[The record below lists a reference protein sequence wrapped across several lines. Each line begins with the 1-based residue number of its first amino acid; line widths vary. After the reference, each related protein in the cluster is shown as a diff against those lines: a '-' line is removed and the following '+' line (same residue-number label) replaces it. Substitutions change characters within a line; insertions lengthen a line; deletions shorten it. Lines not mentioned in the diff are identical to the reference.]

1 MSENLK
7 INSET
12 GPSCLHCRVH
22 NSKQP
27 YQEIFD
33 EVGVEIELAD
43 LLAKYFQI
51 NVKPDPQKPQLLCQ
65 ECVKTLIRFF
75 DIDELQREQDAATK
89 KASQAMADPAS
100 VATPVAKKEAKTPV
114 KKQTPPGTKT
124 IVEPKTLPVVSKKLL
139 PPADLQPTKSGPG
152 VTPTQAISIRITRAK
167 SQATTPKRL
176 QITPKGKA
184 GETAAGKGRKPREG
198 EQEQISALIR
208 DILDDE
214 ESPHDEKFA
223 EAAATVRQLE
233 TQAGEEQDPEQQQ
246 EAVAEELH
254 EQQQQEPEN
263 GDELE
268 FLVEQD
274 GKFIFGKRFPLQDY
288 FTWVPFR

>member
-7 INSET
+7 INSGT

-51 NVKPDPQKPQLLCQ
+51 HVKPDPQKPQLLCQ

-75 DIDELQREQDAATK
+75 DIDELQREQDAASK
-89 KASQAMADPAS
+89 KGTRIVAAPVS
-100 VATPVAKKEAKTPV
+100 VATPVAKKEAKV
-114 KKQTPPGTKT
+114 VKQTPPAPKT
-124 IVEPKTLPVVSKKLL
+124 IVESKTLPLASKKLIA
-139 PPADLQPTKSGPG
+139 PADLHPAKSGSN
-152 VTPTQAISIRITRAK
+152 VTPTQAISIRITKAK

-176 QITPKGKA
+176 QITPKGKVSEA
-184 GETAAGKGRKPREG
+184 AAGKGRKAREG
-198 EQEQISALIR
+198 DQEQISALIR

-214 ESPHDEKFA
+214 ESPPDDKFA

-233 TQAGEEQDPEQQQ
+233 TQAVEEQEQEQEQEQ
-246 EAVAEELH
+246 EAIVEKLH
-254 EQQQQEPEN
+254 EEQQQEPEN
-263 GDELE
+263 DEELE

-274 GKFIFGKRFPLQDY
+274 GEFIFGNRFTLQSY
-288 FTWVPFR
+288 FTWVTFR

>member
-12 GPSCLHCRVH
+12 GPSCLHCRVL

-51 NVKPDPQKPQLLCQ
+51 NVKPDPQTPQLLCQ

-89 KASQAMADPAS
+89 KGTRTVTDPVS
-100 VATPVAKKEAKTPV
+100 VATPVAKKEAKASV
-114 KKQTPPGTKT
+114 EKQTPPATKT
-124 IVEPKTLPVVSKKLL
+124 IVESETFPLVSKKLIAL
-139 PPADLQPTKSGPG
+139 ADLHSAKSGFS
-152 VTPTQAISIRITRAK
+152 VTPTQAISLRITKPK

-176 QITPKGKA
+176 QITPKGKCREA
-184 GETAAGKGRKPREG
+184 VAGKGRKAREG
-198 EQEQISALIR
+198 DQEQISALIR

-214 ESPHDEKFA
+214 ESPPDDKFA

-233 TQAGEEQDPEQQQ
+233 TQGVEEQEQEQEQEQEAIAEKLHEEQQP
-246 EAVAEELH
+246 
-254 EQQQQEPEN
+254 EPEN
-263 GDELE
+263 GEELE

-274 GKFIFGKRFPLQDY
+274 GEFIFGN
-288 FTWVPFR
+288 